1 MERPRSL
8 TSAVPGMSVSDMRRC
23 LSEVRDLLSEQN
35 LKRPFNMKHELSNG
49 MELWNFVHKVAIGLY
64 QKRSR
69 NRKKSRV
76 DDSEG
81 DASEEE

>member
-1 MERPRSL
+1 
-8 TSAVPGMSVSDMRRC
+8 MSVSDMRRC
-23 LSEVRDLLSEQN
+23 LSEVRALLAEQN
-35 LKRPFNMKHELSNG
+35 MKRPFNMKHELSNG

-76 DDSEG
+76 DDVDG
-81 DASEEE
+81 DVSDEE

>member
-1 MERPRSL
+1 MEKPRSL

-23 LSEVRDLLSEQN
+23 LSEVRALLSDQTS
-35 LKRPFNMKHELSNG
+35 KKPFNMKHELSNG

-64 QKRSR
+64 QKRSK

-76 DDSEG
+76 DDDSG
-81 DASEEE
+81 SSEEE